1 MRLPWKARLQMKARR
16 ESRKASREH
25 WGMVRRAAP
34 RVDLPRVACLSSS
47 TYGSAPATPGL
58 SPPARRAPVVRAGIA
73 QHAQPLAIQFREGH
87 MGSRGVRPASGTAY
101 QRCPVQAAAC
111 MHKASVPG
119 SAVAFSL
126 PQSCPR
132 RKFSGNTEIFLFQEN
147 FPETRKVQKCYQ
159 KSPNSKSGNLK
170 I

>member
-1 MRLPWKARLQMKARR
+1 MRKKSLMG
-16 ESRKASREH
+16 H
-25 WGMVRRAAP
+25 AP
-34 RVDLPRVACLSSS
+34 SAEGAPSNEGAPGVAEGEPGALGHGATRGPTCGPSSS
-47 TYGSAPATPGL
+47 GL
-58 SPPARRAPVVRAGIA
+58 FEQQHVWIRPCDSRPFLRAGIA

-159 KSPNSKSGNLK
+159 KSPNLKSGNLK